1 VYVVRDR
8 IFWGASAALL
18 LVGFAACS
26 ENVTG
31 SLGCPALCVDESAT
45 LRDTVLAG
53 VVAIDSTFIGF
64 PRPGENRDVTL
75 INQVDT
81 ADVRLAVHY
90 DTLPKRYR
98 IPLATSDSAIRKV
111 DSATMIFRIDTLL
124 TKPTTPLT
132 IDAFDIDTTAS
143 DTTTATLA
151 KLYRA
156 DRLIGSRTYA
166 ATDITSDTLR
176 LSLNNDVLF
185 GKIRDSLRLRVGLK
199 VRGSGA
205 TKLRV
210 LASGFPPRI
219 RFRASSDTTVAPDTL
234 FPQSIT
240 PAGDLFGQSN
250 FRLFPVYV
258 IGKQPAPPTG
268 RFVIGGLSG
277 ARTYFRFDI
286 PPLLV
291 DSVTV
296 IRASFQLTQVP
307 ARTIAATADSVTIYA
322 QPVLASPFITDVGTA
337 ATFLGAPGL
346 YGIDSVR
353 FGARDSGLRYIE
365 LVNLLRFWRAFGQT
379 NNTRALVLRSPQEG
393 NTPGELDFVSSKG
406 LLASRPTLRITY
418 VPRRGFGI
426 P

>member
-1 VYVVRDR
+1 MLDR
-8 IFWGASAALL
+8 IIRGACAAFLFI
-18 LVGFAACS
+18 GFVACT
-26 ENVTG
+26 ENVSGT
-31 SLGCPALCVDESAT
+31 LGCPTLCVDESAT
-45 LRDTVLAG
+45 LRDTVLQG
-53 VVAIDSTFIGF
+53 VVSLDSTFLGF

-81 ADVRLAVHY
+81 ADVRLGIHY
-90 DTLPKRYR
+90 DTLPTRYQ
-98 IPLATSDSAIRKV
+98 IPGATSDSAIRKV
-111 DSATMIFRIDTLL
+111 DSATMIFRIDTTV

-166 ATDITSDTLR
+166 STDITSDTLR
-176 LSLNNDVLF
+176 LTLSNDVLF

-199 VRGSGA
+199 VRGTGT

-210 LASGFPPRI
+210 LGSSFPPRI
-219 RFRASSDTTVAPDTL
+219 RFRVSSDTTVAADTL

-240 PAGDLFGQSN
+240 PAGDLYGQGN

-258 IGKQPAPPTG
+258 IGKQPAPPVG

-277 ARTYFRFDI
+277 ARTYLRFDI
-286 PPLLV
+286 PSVLL

-296 IRASFQLTQVP
+296 IRASLQLTQLP
-307 ARTIAATADSVTIYA
+307 GRNISATADSLSVYT
-322 QPVLASPFITDVGTA
+322 QPVVASPLVTDVATA
-337 ATFLGAPGL
+337 ATFLGAAGL

-353 FGARDSGLRYIE
+353 FGARESGIRSIE
-365 LVNLLRFWRAFGQT
+365 IVNLLRFWRAVGAT
-379 NNTRALVLRSPQEG
+379 NTQRALVLRSPQEG
-393 NTPGELDFVSSKG
+393 STPGELDFVSSEG
-406 LLASRPTLRITY
+406 ALASRPTLRITY

>member
-1 VYVVRDR
+1 VLDR
-8 IFWGASAALL
+8 IIRNAFAAFLL
-18 LVGFAACS
+18 IGFAACT

-53 VVAIDSTFIGF
+53 VVTIDSTFLGF
-64 PRPGENRDVTL
+64 PRPGEDRDITL

-81 ADVRLAVHY
+81 ADVRIGIHY
-90 DTLPKRYR
+90 DTLPSRYTV
-98 IPLATSDSAIRKV
+98 PLATTDSAIRKV
-111 DSATMIFRIDTLL
+111 DSATMIFLIDTLAVR
-124 TKPTTPLT
+124 PTTPLT
-132 IDAFDIDTTAS
+132 IDAFDIDTTES

-151 KLYRA
+151 KLYRT
-156 DRLIGSRTYA
+156 DRLIGSQTYA
-166 ATDITSDTLR
+166 VTDITSDTLR

-199 VRGSGA
+199 VRGTGT

-210 LASGFPPRI
+210 LASGFAPRI
-219 RFRASSDTTVAPDTL
+219 RFRVSSDTTVVPDTL

-240 PAGDLFGQSN
+240 PAGDLYGQSI

-258 IGKQPAPPTG
+258 TGRQPAPPPGT
-268 RFVIGGLSG
+268 FVIGGLSG
-277 ARTYFRFDI
+277 ARTYLRFDI
-286 PPLLV
+286 PAILL

-296 IRASFQLTQVP
+296 IRASLQLTQLP
-307 ARTIAATADSVTIYA
+307 ARNISATADSVSIYA
-322 QPVLASPFITDVGTA
+322 QPVLASPTITDIGTA
-337 ATFLGAPGL
+337 ALFLGAPGL

-353 FGARDSGLRYIE
+353 FGARESGSRNVE
-365 LVNLLRFWRAFGQT
+365 LVNLLRFWKAVGT
-379 NNTRALVLRSPQEG
+379 ANTTRALVLRSPLEG
-393 NTPGELDFVSSKG
+393 NEAPELDFVSIEG